1 MSVYG
6 RDKEEARFH
15 LKSNI
20 DGVKQRTL
28 KLRANNE
35 QAIPIEIDENGVI
48 HARGFVDENDHYE
61 LFLREGKL
69 FYKKQDGVGFDR
81 LVDVSL
87 GTTTY
92 RASVG
97 ASAKIVDAFY
107 HLESPITAGV
117 RVLAGYPMSH
127 GDSKNEVNELFNIIL
142 STDDRFLSPDKSNE
156 AYNHAS
162 LYKSVSFKPLN
173 YDVCIK
179 AQKEVSN
186 MQDLLVVKTGEWQY
200 ANAGGLWSGVKSGLK
215 QEKIVF
221 VTPHEILRESGS
233 TINTGVLM
241 TGVKSMAGSVTGITV
256 PTYSGASRLMPEIV
270 HTGINVISSRNYIFE
285 SGKMLSGGMTATRRT
300 ELYSGYTGGDFT
312 QHSGILLQALSGY
325 VNTGVVWETH
335 TQNYPFYKE
344 YSGRAK
350 RTKRVISGY
359 NEYGRALYNGK
370 TTGYLK
376 DNFATSYNWDGVIP
390 AGTPFKIEY
399 WSTNG
404 RTLGHDGAFQ
414 VVPVNWGS
422 GIEANVTGSAVGRSK
437 VSYEYASADAGRR
450 AQGSIFNSLK
460 ALYVLNGIINS
471 GSNFKSWNNF
481 KNGIAGFQK
490 ENKYGDATFQSA
502 WTGVHG
508 DAINNF
514 STGAAYQ

>member
-48 HARGFVDENDHYE
+48 HARGFVDQNDHYE
-61 LFLREGKL
+61 IFLKKGKL
-69 FYKKQDGVGFDR
+69 FYKKKDGVGFDR

-87 GTTTY
+87 GETTY
-92 RASVG
+92 RVAT
-97 ASAKIVDAFY
+97 AAAAKIVDAFY
-107 HLESPITAGV
+107 HLESPITTEVGG
-117 RVLAGYPMSH
+117 LARYPI
-127 GDSKNEVNELFNIIL
+127 GFGASKGEVNDLFKVIT
-142 STDDRFLSPDKSNE
+142 STNDRFLFPDKSNE

-241 TGVKSMAGSVTGITV
+241 TGVKSMASSVTGSSV
-256 PTYSGASRLMPEIV
+256 PTYSGASRLMPQIV
-270 HTGINVISSRNYIFE
+270 NTGINIISSRNYIFE

-312 QHSGILLQALSGY
+312 AQSGQVLQALSGY

-350 RTKRVISGY
+350 RPKRVISGY
-359 NEYGRALYNGK
+359 NEYGRALYDGK

-404 RTLGHDGAFQ
+404 RNLGHEGAFQ
-414 VVPVNWGS
+414 VVPANWGS
-422 GIEANVTGSAVGRSK
+422 GIEVNVTGSAVGRSR
-437 VSYEYASADAGRR
+437 VSYEYAAGEAGRL
-450 AQGSIFNSLK
+450 AQTNIFNSVK

-471 GSNFKSWNNF
+471 GSDFKSWNAF
-481 KNGIAGFQK
+481 RNGISSFQK
-490 ENKYGDATFQSA
+490 ENKYGDPTFQSS

-514 STGAAYQ
+514 STGAA